1 MSAALM
7 NSEGT
12 DLGKYPSL
20 GLGSSFSF
28 KFEDPKG
35 RVHRFNFGKC
45 HVTPGFIFLGH

>member
-1 MSAALM
+1 M

-20 GLGSSFSF
+20 GLGNSFSF
-28 KFEDPKG
+28 KFEHPKG

-45 HVTPGFIFLGH
+45 TPGVSFAWKLGQHFK